1 MSMSDPTVAAVA
13 VAGGPAQA
21 GGRYRR
27 LARRVH
33 ALVGWG
39 AVSMALGHLVTVSLL
54 GRGRDG
60 KWLALELVIGA
71 AVLVPGWWMV
81 RSATAIKRGGG
92 VLSAVCATAVLGGVS
107 LWQMVTWRATFP
119 AVFALT
125 AAVDGFALGFLP
137 RRWWWKVLV
146 LLVFVALG
154 ALSVVTYG
162 DSPIPFE
169 P

>member
-13 VAGGPAQA
+13 VAGGPVE

-27 LARRVH
+27 LARLLH

-39 AVSMALGHLVTVSLL
+39 AVLMALGHLVTVSLVA
-54 GRGRDG
+54 RGRDSR
-60 KWLALELVIGA
+60 WLAVELVIGA

-81 RSATAIKRGGG
+81 RSATAMRRGAG

-146 LLVFVALG
+146 LLFFVALG
-154 ALSVVTYG
+154 AVAVGVYG
-162 DSPIPFE
+162 DSPLPFE

>member
-13 VAGGPAQA
+13 VVGGPVEA

-27 LARRVH
+27 FARWLH

-39 AVSMALGHLVTVSLL
+39 AVLMALGHLVTVSLL
-54 GRGRDG
+54 GRGRDSR
-60 KWLALELVIGA
+60 WLALELVIGA

-81 RSATAIKRGGG
+81 RSATTIKRGGG

-125 AAVDGFALGFLP
+125 AAVDGFALGVLP
-137 RRWWWKVLV
+137 RRWWGKALV
-146 LLVFVALG
+146 LLAFVALG
-154 ALSVVTYG
+154 AVAVGVYG
-162 DSPIPFE
+162 DSPVPFE